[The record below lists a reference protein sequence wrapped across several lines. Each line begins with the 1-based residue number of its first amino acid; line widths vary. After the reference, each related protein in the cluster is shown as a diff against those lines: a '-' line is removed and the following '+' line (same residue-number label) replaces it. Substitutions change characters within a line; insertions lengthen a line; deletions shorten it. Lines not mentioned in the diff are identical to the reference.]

1 LRAYEGAPGES
12 GPRAGRAE
20 SAAVWLR
27 PPVKTHVVILGAGF
41 GGLELASRL
50 SDSLADEVRV
60 TLIDQNE
67 SFTFGFSKLD
77 ILFGK
82 TDVAAARLHYRDIAK
97 VGVEFR
103 QEHVTAIDPA
113 ARNVT
118 TDRGSYD
125 ADILVVALG
134 AEYDMAATPGFAEGG
149 HEYYS
154 IAGAE
159 RLRDALPGFTA
170 GTILIGILGQ
180 PFKCPPA
187 PFEGAFLLHDQLV
200 ERGIRDD
207 AEIRVVAPMAAP
219 VPVTPEVSQRFL
231 DELQERGIE
240 YVAENRVVGLDPSSR
255 EAVLESGER
264 MPYDLFVGIPIHRAP
279 AVVEQ
284 SGLTVA
290 GWVAVDRDNL
300 MTPFPNVYAV
310 GDVVGIPMAK
320 AGVFAENAAGVVADD
335 IQARLRGEVL
345 ERRYEG
351 EGNCYIEFG
360 GGRVAKVEA
369 NFLGGPAP
377 TAQVVGP
384 SEALAADKK
393 MFVSTRR
400 ARWFGH
406 VPA

>member
-1 LRAYEGAPGES
+1 
-12 GPRAGRAE
+12 
-20 SAAVWLR
+20 
-27 PPVKTHVVILGAGF
+27 
-41 GGLELASRL
+41 
-50 SDSLADEVRV
+50 
-60 TLIDQNE
+60 
-67 SFTFGFSKLD
+67 
-77 ILFGK
+77 
-82 TDVAAARLHYRDIAK
+82 
-97 VGVEFR
+97 
-103 QEHVTAIDPA
+103 
-113 ARNVT
+113 VT
-118 TDRGSYD
+118 TDRASYD

-149 HEYYS
+149 LEYYS

-159 RLRDALPGFTA
+159 RMRDALPGFTA

-200 ERGIRDD
+200 ERGIRDE

-240 YVAENRVVGLDPSSR
+240 YVAKNRVVELDPSSK

-284 SGLTVA
+284 SGLTVD
-290 GWVAVDRDNL
+290 GWVAVDRGNL
-300 MTPFPNVYAV
+300 MTRFPNVYAV

-320 AGVFAENAAGVVADD
+320 AGVFAENAAGIVADD

-345 ERRYEG
+345 DRRYEG

-377 TAQVVGP
+377 TAQLVGP

-393 MFVSTRR
+393 MFASTRR
-400 ARWFGH
+400 ARWFGD
-406 VPA
+406 VLA